1 MTTDARTLP
10 ARIENDDPSV
20 DTVDWLRAHRDSL
33 EEQLLASGAVL
44 LRNFGVDTPDRF
56 QEVVAGL
63 DERTLEYNE
72 RSSPRTQVLGNIYTS
87 TDYPPQYRIYLHN
100 ESSYSSHWPLRLF
113 FCCTI
118 PAATGGE
125 TPLADSRRI
134 YERVPAEVRDRFA
147 SRGVMYVRNFNPHM
161 GLSWSTSFQTDD
173 RAAVEEHCRQAGI
186 RYEWL
191 PGDRLRT
198 RHVRPAVARHPVT
211 GEWSWFNHATFF
223 HVTTLEPMMRDLLLA
238 SYAEEDLPN
247 NTYYGDGSPIEEEV
261 LTELRRIYEEE
272 TVAFPWQRGDLLLV
286 DNMLVAHGRSSFSG
300 QRKVLVAM
308 SQALDDAGLA
318 EAVAALPQSGR

>member
-20 DTVDWLRAHRDSL
+20 DTLAWLREHRERL
-33 EEQLLASGAVL
+33 ERELLGSGAVL
-44 LRNFGVDTPDRF
+44 LRNFQVDTPARF

-100 ESSYSSHWPLRLF
+100 ESSYSSTWPLRLF

-134 YERVPAEVRDRFA
+134 HERVPAEIRERFA
-147 SRGVMYVRNFNPHM
+147 RLGVMYVRNFNPHM

-173 RAAVEEHCRQAGI
+173 RATVEERCRQAGI
-186 RYEWL
+186 QYEWL
-191 PGDRLRT
+191 SGDRLRT

-211 GEWSWFNHATFF
+211 GEWTWFNHATFF
-223 HVTTLEPMMRDLLLA
+223 HVSTLEPMMRDLLLA
-238 SYAEEDLPN
+238 SYAEADLPN
-247 NTYYGDGSPIEEEV
+247 NTYYGDGARIEDDV

-272 TVAFPWQRGDLLLV
+272 TVAFPWERGDLLLV
-286 DNMLVAHGRSSFSG
+286 ENMLVAHGRSSFTG
-300 QRKVLVAM
+300 ERKVLVAM
-308 SQALDDAGLA
+308 SQSMDDGRLA
-318 EAVAALPQSGR
+318 EAVAALQ